1 MAYSTLKRK
10 APLKRGVF
18 KRSYGFKT
26 APTEQSSE
34 HGGKTP
40 SGAKERAKKARKSTK
55 SSLET
60 HLDIVFSVY
69 IRLRDAMDGGRTR
82 CISCGRV
89 LPFEMMQCGHYF
101 GRSNMATRWDE
112 QNCSS
117 ECSVCNCS
125 DANHLEG
132 YTAHLKQKIGDKAYD
147 DLCARARGARKWSG
161 DELREMIRHYTAE
174 ARRLSKEKGIK
185 VRI

>member
-10 APLKRGVF
+10 TPLKRSAF
-18 KRSYGFKT
+18 KRMYGFKT
-26 APTEQSSE
+26 SPTEQPAVGE
-34 HGGKTP
+34 VKKATE
-40 SGAKERAKKARKSTK
+40 ARKKAKKARKNTK

-82 CISCGRV
+82 CISCGKEYS
-89 LPFEMMQCGHYF
+89 FSGMQCGHYF

-117 ECSVCNCS
+117 ECAVCNCS
-125 DANHLEG
+125 DANHLDG
-132 YTAHLKQKIGDKAYD
+132 YTRHLKMKIGEKAFD
-147 DLCARARGARKWSG
+147 DLCARSHGTRKWSG
-161 DELREMIRHYTAE
+161 DELRDMIRHYTSE
-174 ARRLSKEKGIK
+174 ARRLSKEKGIS